1 MDDLN
6 DVLQLPKE
14 LTDLLSRVRK
24 AIEDYGE
31 WTDWR
36 ERNFDQMLILS
47 TVVQS
52 IGISNEYL
60 DFVVDGLRSPDNPE
74 QLPKQFSTYV
84 PPDYDNPT
92 IH

>member
-1 MDDLN
+1 MDDLK
-6 DVLQLPKE
+6 DVLQLSKE
-14 LTDLLSRVRK
+14 QTDLLRRIRE

-36 ERNFDQMLILS
+36 ERHFDQMLILS

-60 DFVVDGLRSPDNPE
+60 DFVIDGLRSPDNPE

-84 PPDYDNPT
+84 PADYENPI